1 MNVLGIDDNPDILQM
16 LEMTVE
22 SLGHSF
28 DSTTNGITGLEK
40 IRSEKFDLAFLD
52 LSMPDFTGLDVIDSL
67 NDSDVSNNTNIVLF
81 TASYLG
87 ASGLEKDS
95 RKNVIH
101 SILKKPADIDQII
114 DKINEIES
122 LVRQSQDG

>member
-22 SLGHSF
+22 SLEHSF

-52 LSMPDFTGLDVIDSL
+52 LSMHDFTGLDVIDSL

-87 ASGLEKDS
+87 ASGLEK
-95 RKNVIH
+95 R
-101 SILKKPADIDQII
+101 LEKKRDTLH
-114 DKINEIES
+114 IEKTCGYRS
-122 LVRQSQDG
+122 DHR